1 MPDPRAKPLGMIE
14 GHRSKAEEKK
24 RAEGEAKLRTGIR
37 LQKSPEV
44 KNDPVASA
52 HFNRLKRIF
61 HDVEMDEA
69 FYENG
74 INRYCLM
81 MAEHQRMMAEREK
94 SAGALAELEKAR
106 DDGMSADVYFAM
118 RVKLEDAL
126 AEKDKTIAKLRDQL
140 LLIER
145 ENLMTVQGK
154 LRAVPKRVEKQLTG
168 IAAYKAKMGG

>member
-1 MPDPRAKPLGMIE
+1 MPDPRAKPLELVE
-14 GHRSKAEEKK
+14 GHRTKAEKKK
-24 RAEGEAKLRTGIR
+24 RAEGEAKLRTQVR
-37 LQKSPEV
+37 LQKSAAV
-44 KNDPVASA
+44 KADRTASA
-52 HFNRLKRIF
+52 YFNRLKRVF
-61 HDVEMDEA
+61 ADVEMDEA

-81 MAEHQRMMAEREK
+81 LAEHQKMMGEREK
-94 SAGALAELEKAR
+94 SAEALKELEA
-106 DDGMSADVYFAM
+106 DGRAEMSANDYFAL
-118 RVKLEDAL
+118 RIKLEDVL
-126 AEKDKTIAKLRDQL
+126 TEKDKTIAKLRDQL